1 MPQFHRYAD
10 QYAPW
15 VKSRTMLTLLVSW
28 AIFSFGVQTFVRS
41 LNKVTVPVL
50 EMPLGM
56 YLAVQGSLI
65 VFAILLFWLAKR
77 RPGPAA

>member
-1 MPQFHRYAD
+1 MPELHRYAD

>member
-28 AIFSFGVQTFVRS
+28 AIFSFGVQTFVKS

>member
-1 MPQFHRYAD
+1 MPRLHRYAD

-28 AIFSFGVQTFVRS
+28 AIFSFGVQTFVKS

>member
-1 MPQFHRYAD
+1 MPVLHRYAD

-15 VKSRTMLTLLVSW
+15 VKSRTMLTLLTSW
-28 AIFSFGVQTFVRS
+28 AIFSFGVQTFVRP

-50 EMPLGM
+50 DLPLGM
-56 YLAVQGSLI
+56 YLAVQGSLV
-65 VFAILLFWLAKR
+65 VFAILLVWLARR

>member
-1 MPQFHRYAD
+1 
-10 QYAPW
+10 
-15 VKSRTMLTLLVSW
+15 MLTLLVSW
-28 AIFSFGVQTFVRS
+28 AIFSFGVQTFVKS

>member
-1 MPQFHRYAD
+1 MPQLHRYAD

-28 AIFSFGVQTFVRS
+28 AIFSFGVQTFVKS

>member
-1 MPQFHRYAD
+1 
-10 QYAPW
+10 
-15 VKSRTMLTLLVSW
+15 MLTLLASW
-28 AIFSFGVQTFVRS
+28 AVFSFAVQTFVRS
-41 LNKVTVPVL
+41 LNKITVPVL

-77 RPGPAA
+77 RPGTAA

>member
-1 MPQFHRYAD
+1 MPELHRYAD

-15 VKSRTMLTLLVSW
+15 VKSRTMLMLLASW
-28 AIFSFGVQTFVRS
+28 GIFSFGVQTFVRS
-41 LNKVTVPVL
+41 LNKITVPVL

-65 VFAILLFWLAKR
+65 VFAILLFWFAKR
-77 RPGPAA
+77 RPDQA

>member
-1 MPQFHRYAD
+1 MPVLHRYAD

-15 VKSRTMLTLLVSW
+15 VKSRTMLTLLASW
-28 AIFSFGVQTFVRS
+28 AVFSFAVQTFVRS
-41 LNKVTVPVL
+41 LNKITVPVL

-77 RPGPAA
+77 RPGTAA